1 MGMKSKYSPFL
12 WSGIIFIV
20 CFGLMLLGVSR
31 EKEIIVS
38 ENITVPTISGSTDG
52 VPGSAGLENIPEA
65 VSVNSSGFIVLYFF
79 AVAAVIGLVLFFLP
93 LSKLKVLMRVLFG
106 FAFAWGTFIYLAFF
120 LDPIIVLVIAAGI
133 LLAWW
138 FTPFIWLHNSMLLL
152 TLVSLGA
159 VFGTMVS
166 PWTVLV
172 VMLVIAIYDYL
183 SVRLGYMQWMAKK
196 LSLSDTLPAFFIPS
210 AISDWKTSIKG
221 SRVKEIFEPK
231 EEKEFSILGGGDIF
245 FPLWL
250 AASVWFAAGINAA
263 LVMGGFTLLGLAAV
277 YVIHFYF
284 QKGRPTPALPALFV
298 ACLLGLVLITF
309 ALPRGF

>member
-1 MGMKSKYSPFL
+1 MIKSKYIPFL

-31 EKEIIVS
+31 EKEIIVT
-38 ENITVPTISGSTDG
+38 ENITVPAISGSTDG
-52 VPGSAGLENIPEA
+52 IPGSAGLENIPEA
-65 VSVNSSGFIVLYFF
+65 VSVNTSGLIVLYFF
-79 AVAAVIGLVLFFLP
+79 AVALVIGLVLFLLP
-93 LSKLKVLMRVLFG
+93 LSKLKLLMRILFG
-106 FAFAWGTFIYLAFF
+106 LAFAWGTFIYLAFF
-120 LDPIIVLVIAAGI
+120 LNYIIAVIIAAGI
-133 LLAWW
+133 LLFWW
-138 FTPFIWLHNSMLLL
+138 FVPIIWLHNSMLLL

-183 SVRLGYMQWMAKK
+183 SVRFGYMQWMAKK

-210 AISDWKTSIKG
+210 AIEDWRVSIKG
-221 SRVKEIFEPK
+221 SRVKELFEPK

-250 AASVWFAAGINAA
+250 TAAVWFAAGLNAA
-263 LVMGGFTLLGLAAV
+263 LVMGGFTILGLAAV
-277 YVIHFYF
+277 YVIHFF
-284 QKGRPTPALPALFV
+284 IQKGRPTPALPALFV
-298 ACLLGLVLITF
+298 ACLMGLALITF
-309 ALPRGF
+309 VLPKGF